1 VTAPVTALLVVVLS
15 GWAVPVL
22 AGPSHPAAGI
32 PAGREHQEQA
42 QEQPEGPVGS
52 GESTTTTT
60 TSPAAPDQDIIP
72 DPNSGQPPSEAGDR
86 GGALQLALLALI
98 VIGVGVVA
106 WRIAVSARRQP
117 PSGANS

>member
-32 PAGREHQEQA
+32 AAGQE
-42 QEQPEGPVGS
+42 QEQPEGS
-52 GESTTTTT
+52 GEPTTT

-72 DPNSGQPPSEAGDR
+72 EPNSGQPPSEAGDR
-86 GGALQLALLALI
+86 GGALQLVLLALI

>member
-22 AGPSHPAAGI
+22 AGPSHPAAGQD
-32 PAGREHQEQA
+32 REHQEQ
-42 QEQPEGPVGS
+42 EQQPGGP
-52 GESTTTTT
+52 GESGRSSTTT
-60 TSPAAPDQDIIP
+60 TSPAAPDRDIIP

-98 VIGVGVVA
+98 LVGVGVVV